1 MRGFLRVNDEG
12 ARRIR
17 GAINAILLYSA
28 NETEE
33 FDMTSAGQSATTAAQ
48 AQVPG
53 IERTDLQH
61 YDLSIPGREMIQN
74 RVVISPEAQ
83 PIRHKHPGEEIIY
96 VLEGSLE
103 YQIDGSVP
111 RTYSAGE
118 ALTVPAETVH
128 SVHGNGSE
136 LATYVVEKGKP
147 FIVLAD

>member
-1 MRGFLRVNDEG
+1 
-12 ARRIR
+12 
-17 GAINAILLYSA
+17 
-28 NETEE
+28 
-33 FDMTSAGQSATTAAQ
+33 MTTTGQSATTAAQ

-61 YDLSIPGREMIQN
+61 YDLSAPGREMIQN
-74 RVVISPEAQ
+74 RVVIGREAL

-96 VLEGSLE
+96 VLEGLLE
-103 YQIDGSVP
+103 YQIDGVEP

-128 SVHGNGSE
+128 SVHGNGTE

-147 FIVLAD
+147 FIVVAD